1 MSALDGRARWR
12 TGARIEAGVT
22 GDIMVSRGQTNAK
35 KAQENL
41 GFKMLKLNRSSLR
54 ELAKCLGGARLDG
67 LGGRKRNFLSQHC
80 ELLGL
85 LGQCF
90 ELLA

>member
-1 MSALDGRARWR
+1 MIPEEERQSIINEAVER
-12 TGARIEAGVT
+12 TLLSLP
-22 GDIMVSRGQTNAK
+22 DIVG
-35 KAQENL
+35 NL
-41 GFKMLKLNRSSLR
+41 IADQFKMLKLNRSSLR

-67 LGGRKRNFLSQHC
+67 LRGRKGNFLSQRC

-85 LGQCF
+85 LGQLF

>member
-1 MSALDGRARWR
+1 MNG
-12 TGARIEAGVT
+12 E
-22 GDIMVSRGQTNAK
+22 

-41 GFKMLKLNRSSLR
+41 GFKMLKLNRNSLR
-54 ELAKCLGGARLDG
+54 ELAKGLGCARLDG
-67 LGGRKRNFLSQHC
+67 LRGRKRNFLSQHC

-85 LGQCF
+85 PGQRF

>member
-1 MSALDGRARWR
+1 MPPALHMSAFDPKR
-12 TGARIEAGVT
+12 TLRNLTSMSDRSA
-22 GDIMVSRGQTNAK
+22 QK

-67 LGGRKRNFLSQHC
+67 LRGRKGNFLSQCC

-85 LGQCF
+85 LGQLF